1 MNGLIGRVSVDK
13 LKEFNIILPIKS
25 EQQAIASYLD
35 AKTSIIDKIIANI
48 QAQISS
54 LKALRKTLINDVVT
68 GKIKV
73 GDD

>member
-1 MNGLIGRVSVDK
+1 MNGPIGSVSVDK

-25 EQQAIASYLD
+25 EHQAIASCLD
-35 AKTSIIDKIIANI
+35 AKTNTIDKIIANI